1 MDVSTVA
8 NSRPSHGMCLLVVVR
23 IVHEFHCVCV
33 GAVTLSTVVI
43 DPTKDCH
50 VSIVSVE
57 ANIISLL
64 SKACQQ
70 HSEKQLPYK
79 ARGPITCFIISS
91 TSINN

>member
-1 MDVSTVA
+1 
-8 NSRPSHGMCLLVVVR
+8 MCLLVVVG

-64 SKACQQ
+64 SKASQQ